1 MALKL
6 HSNFKMTTKPVRVI
20 LIGEA
25 EEEFEQL
32 NREVG
37 EEQRKGIP
45 NSENQQL
52 LRSIKRAV
60 ELLKENPMFGIQIKK
75 KSIPKKFPVSN
86 LWKVNLTG
94 YWRML
99 YTIKGEKLE
108 ILCFILEICDHKK
121 YDKIFG
127 YKKR

>member
-1 MALKL
+1 
-6 HSNFKMTTKPVRVI
+6 MTTKPVRVI

-25 EEEFEQL
+25 EEEFEEL
-32 NREVG
+32 NRIVG
-37 EEQRKGIP
+37 EEQGKGIS

-52 LRSIKRAV
+52 LRSIKRTS
-60 ELLKENPMFGIQIKK
+60 ELLKKNPMFGIQIRKK
-75 KSIPKKFPVSN
+75 LIPKKIPVSN

-99 YTIKGEKLE
+99 YTIRGDKLE
-108 ILCFILEICDHKK
+108 IVCFILEICDHKK

-127 YKKR
+127 YRRR